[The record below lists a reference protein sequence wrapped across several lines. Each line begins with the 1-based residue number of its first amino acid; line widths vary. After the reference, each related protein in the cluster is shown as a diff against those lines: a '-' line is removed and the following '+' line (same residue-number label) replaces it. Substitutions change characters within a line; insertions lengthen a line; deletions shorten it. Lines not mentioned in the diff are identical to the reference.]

1 MEVMRLTEQ
10 ERNEPLPKL
19 DRDDAEAERSG
30 SGPPPGREDAVTPTE
45 QAANN
50 QEQALE
56 SGEENA
62 V

>member
-1 MEVMRLTEQ
+1 MAEL
-10 ERNEPLPKL
+10 ERDESRP
-19 DRDDAEAERSG
+19 DADGADSEAGRSG
-30 SGPPPGREDAVTPTE
+30 SGPLSAQEDAVTPTE
-45 QAANN
+45 QAVRN